1 MPDSI
6 NESEVR
12 NILRTLSETC
22 WDNVDIVLYVGYRK
36 KQIKKKYHIL
46 QVSLGE
52 NIIKFFKKNLK
63 NCISSIQDITVDI
76 GRIPSNRVPLVKTVC
91 NSLNLRQLISC
102 VKDDEIDLLNSYD
115 MLLKGDFYILEVQ
128 IPNMNNQLYAVRKIE
143 KDYNTKKSN
152 YLSNL
157 LFSTGILID
166 MVSEQVFKLDKYL
179 DFLSYGSLN
188 IILNRKNYEYILY
201 VHDELIKRRD
211 DLVSE
216 LAEQNIIAN
225 KEQFCS
231 LIGDNMRH
239 LRKIDAIGIN
249 EYYRDPNYVYKMR
262 NLITDHPEWNILLN
276 EEQQIIV
283 SKENL
288 SGVFSLLSNNR
299 LRSDITDVFYDTES
313 KRDISN
319 T

>member
-52 NIIKFFKKNLK
+52 NITKFFKKNLK